1 MMTFAPSSTSGV
13 TTEAH
18 AMDSR
23 RIGQWPLV
31 EGQTAERPVGG
42 RLVTRIG
49 TCVPDRSGLIPVL
62 PGDELS
68 DQATDRCGELFAR
81 GAGLAQPGL
90 NIELSHALDVEVAH
104 RIKQDDY
111 DQATSRWICAYP
123 LNERES
129 VNVGEAV
136 DHEPVRRGPLYSRQG

>member
-62 PGDELS
+62 TGDELS
-68 DQATDRCGELFAR
+68 DQATDGCGELFAR
-81 GAGLAQPGL
+81 GAGDRKSTRL
-90 NIELSHALDVEVAH
+90 NSSHSS
-104 RIKQDDY
+104 ISY
-111 DQATSRWICAYP
+111 
-123 LNERES
+123 
-129 VNVGEAV
+129 AV
-136 DHEPVRRGPLYSRQG
+136 FCLKK